1 MLKKQLFLALVVMVL
16 SFLGA
21 APAAPSQEDT
31 ATVHGIIYDFWDFTP
46 MENVWIEVYSDSA
59 LRYRE
64 LHHETYA
71 LSLPP
76 GAYVLKGK
84 RDSGTVLIYD
94 TEENI
99 VLYENDNL
107 LLDLIMFPAFE
118 ENDIPDILLPDIPSP
133 DIEEEEVG
141 ANNWVGVGVLLGI
154 AVAAVA
160 VGYYISKRKP
170 VAIITRPAKV
180 VGLPADLQEV
190 VDILRANGGRMN
202 QVELR
207 KKLPYSEA
215 KVSLMLSDLED
226 RGVIRRIKRGRGN
239 IILLTELG

>member
-1 MLKKQLFLALVVMVL
+1 MPKKQPSLALAVMMF
-16 SFLGA
+16 SFFCA
-21 APAAPSQEDT
+21 APAASTQEDM
-31 ATVHGIIYDFWDFTP
+31 ATVHGTIYDFWDFQP

-64 LHHETYA
+64 LHHETYT

-84 RDSGTVLIYD
+84 HYSGAVLIYD

-99 VLYENDNL
+99 VLRENDNL

-118 ENDIPDILLPDIPSP
+118 ENDIPEILLPDI
-133 DIEEEEVG
+133 EEEGVET
-141 ANNWVGVGVLLGI
+141 NLWVGVGVLLGI

-160 VGYYISKRKP
+160 IGYYATKRKP
-170 VAIITRPAKV
+170 AAIITRPAKV
-180 VGLPADLQEV
+180 VGLPADLQEI
-190 VDILRANGGRMN
+190 VDLIRANGGRMN

-226 RGVIRRIKRGRGN
+226 RGIIRRIKRGRGN
-239 IILLTELG
+239 IIVLTELG

>member
-1 MLKKQLFLALVVMVL
+1 MLKKQPFLALAVML
-16 SFLGA
+16 LPFFSFV
-21 APAAPSQEDT
+21 PAASTQENM
-31 ATVHGIIYDFWDFTP
+31 ATVHGSIYDFWDFTP
-46 MENVWIEVYSDSA
+46 MENVWIEVYSNSV

-71 LSLPP
+71 VSLPP
-76 GAYVLKGK
+76 GAYILKGK
-84 RDSGTVLIYD
+84 HYSGTVLIYD

-99 VLYENDNL
+99 VLHENDNL

-118 ENDIPDILLPDIPSP
+118 ENDVPEILLPE
-133 DIEEEEVG
+133 IEEEEVE
-141 ANNWVGVGVLLGI
+141 AYLWVGVGVLLVI
-154 AVAAVA
+154 AIAGAAI
-160 VGYYISKRKP
+160 GYYVTKMP
-170 VAIITRPAKV
+170 AIITRPAKV
-180 VGLPADLQEV
+180 VGLPADLQEL
-190 VDILRANGGRMN
+190 VDIIRANGGRMN

-239 IILLTELG
+239 IIVLTELG